1 MLSQL
6 SVGVFMW
13 QTLLPTCLQEQ
24 REECVHVLGE
34 NIHLM
39 PLMEI
44 IDSLILMQHF
54 VLVLVFDSVCA
65 TDGFKHVLAISA
77 TYEKL
82 KEHHWQCFC
91 IVMENLAG

>member
-54 VLVLVFDSVCA
+54 VLVLWCSTVFVPPM
-65 TDGFKHVLAISA
+65 VLNTFWLFQLHMKS
-77 TYEKL
+77 
-82 KEHHWQCFC
+82 
-91 IVMENLAG
+91 

>member
-1 MLSQL
+1 
-6 SVGVFMW
+6 MW

-34 NIHLM
+34 NIYLM

-54 VLVLVFDSVCA
+54 VLVVVFDSVCA
-65 TDGFKHVLAISA
+65 TDGFKPALAVSA
-77 TYEKL
+77 THEKL